1 MQLYFS
7 RLQVESTRRCNQTC
21 AHCCRGNAQNV
32 DLTKEIVDLFFEKN
46 SIHTINTLLFSGGES
61 TLNGFI
67 IKYFIEQII
76 ERDIDVDM
84 FLFGINGLSY
94 NEEMIQGL
102 NKLKKYILR
111 KSNYKKRC
119 PGLLMISQDQFHQ
132 EANPEVIQKLRTLS
146 YLSPIEKVITP
157 PDRILPYGRAL
168 ENHLST
174 QSPNLEGLTNY
185 QKNYKVTEYQGQEYL
200 VISYQYLAANGNVIN
215 DGCQSYDL
223 MDQYVLGN
231 VKEQSI
237 AKIIL
242 KRKK

>member
-1 MQLYFS
+1 M
-7 RLQVESTRRCNQTC
+7 
-21 AHCCRGNAQNV
+21 
-32 DLTKEIVDLFFEKN
+32 DLFFEKN
-46 SIHTINTLLFSGGES
+46 SIHTINTLLFSGGEP

-76 ERDIDVDM
+76 ERDINVDM

-157 PDRILPYGRAL
+157 LDRILPYGRA
-168 ENHLST
+168 
-174 QSPNLEGLTNY
+174 
-185 QKNYKVTEYQGQEYL
+185 L